1 MGIYYIVFVFVTLY
15 YILATLDHPN
25 FIISFN
31 IVDFLCFHPSPA
43 SFWAH
48 FWPFKCPRATSLFGK
63 GICFIAFVSYQLVV
77 FIFVKLGD
85 SYCIN
90 PYSPPL
96 VSPLPTRAYCTPY
109 GNKQIFAHKSRKI
122 VSNKKISCF
131 PIILDRNRQEKI
143 KMVKKAKFGF

>member
-1 MGIYYIVFVFVTLY
+1 MVNILLLFSPTNLY
-15 YILATLDHPN
+15 YILVKLEHSN
-25 FIISFN
+25 FIIFFN
-31 IVDFLCFHPSPA
+31 IVDFVSAA